1 VALYSA
7 QLSAE
12 HSGAVVQPSVSSRR
26 QVDDIVA
33 ERIEQ
38 LILDGSLKVGQAL
51 PSERRLCETL
61 GISRSSL
68 REGLKVLRGR
78 GIVETTQ
85 GRGTFIARL
94 IDSQAEKPLMHL
106 FSAHPRTIYDVLD
119 VRALL
124 EGEAARLAALHG
136 SGADFAL
143 ITRHYR
149 EMADAERMSDVDN
162 FDPVAHA
169 RIDHAFHRVVC
180 EASHNPVLVLTLRSL
195 SDLILTSVFACI
207 KNLYHR
213 PAHKSRMDAQH
224 ARLYHAIIER
234 EADEAKA
241 AAIEHLH
248 GLRDSLREI
257 EREELRIERSTLRL
271 EGWN

>member
-1 VALYSA
+1 M
-7 QLSAE
+7 
-12 HSGAVVQPSVSSRR
+12 
-26 QVDDIVA
+26 VA

-85 GRGTFIARL
+85 GRGTYIARL

-124 EGEAARLAALHG
+124 EGEAARLAAIHG
-136 SGADFAL
+136 TGVDFAL
-143 ITRHYR
+143 ITRHYH
-149 EMADAERMSDVDN
+149 EVTNAEKAQYDS

-169 RIDHAFHRVVC
+169 RIDHAFRRVIG
-180 EASHNPVLVLTLRSL
+180 ESSHNPVLVLTLRSL

-213 PAHKSRMDAQH
+213 PAHKSNIDAQN
-224 ARLYHAIIER
+224 ARLYHAVIER
-234 EADEAKA
+234 RPDEAKA
-241 AAIEHLH
+241 AAVEHLH
-248 GLRDSLREI
+248 SLRDSLRDI
-257 EREELRIERSTLRL
+257 EREEQSIERSTIRV

>member
-1 VALYSA
+1 M
-7 QLSAE
+7 QLPE
-12 HSGAVVQPSVSSRR
+12 SSRR

-38 LILDGSLKVGQAL
+38 LILDGTLKVGQAL

-78 GIVETTQ
+78 GIVHTTQ
-85 GRGTFIARL
+85 GRGTFVARL
-94 IDSQAEKPLMHL
+94 MDSQAEKPLLHL

-136 SGADFAL
+136 SEADFEL

-149 EMADAERMSDVDN
+149 EMADAKARAAEN
-162 FDPVAHA
+162 FDPAAHA
-169 RIDHAFHRVVC
+169 RLDHAFHRVIR

-195 SDLILTSVFACI
+195 NDLMLTSVYACI

-213 PAHKSRMDAQH
+213 PTVKPRIDEQH
-224 ARLYHAIIER
+224 ARLYQAVVGRQAE
-234 EADEAKA
+234 EAKA
-241 AAIEHLH
+241 AAIEHVH
-248 GLRDSLREI
+248 SLRDSLREI
-257 EREELRIERSTLRL
+257 ERQEQIERATLR
-271 EGWN
+271 EEADG